1 MRRHRP
7 VIRRA
12 HCGSQAAGHA
22 RRDAHYLGWEFGR
35 TVYAQGG
42 LNMEKYG
49 RDHHPRCFSMW
60 LAGGGIKGGTT
71 YGTTDD
77 FSFNVV
83 ENPVPVY
90 DLHATMLHCLGIDHE
105 KLTFKFQGRHYRLTD
120 VHGNVVKGLLA

>member
-1 MRRHRP
+1 M
-7 VIRRA
+7 VKFTQIFIRQWDQHGNLPKDISRQ
-12 HCGSQAAGHA
+12 CKIIDQPSAALVKDLKQRGML
-22 RRDAHYLGWEFGR
+22 DETLIIWGGEFGR

-83 ENPVPVY
+83 ENPVPLY
-90 DLHATMLHCLGIDHE
+90 HQHPTI
-105 KLTFKFQGRHYRLTD
+105 
-120 VHGNVVKGLLA
+120 